1 MIVSLYAGLSE
12 FAMPTPAKTEGGEDQ
27 PVEKSAPKSLFERV
41 NAEQASTRLN
51 PASHDGDAAVLADKA
66 KWAALTADV
75 QPFGL
80 IGGRLET
87 NLTDGY
93 RLHEFQID
101 NVEAVSDSTSSRLT
115 ELSSDTSS
123 MSASAILPDI
133 QLDFSSDQSIPQ
145 AAATN
150 SARPSLA

>member
-41 NAEQASTRLN
+41 NAEQGAIRVN

-80 IGGRLET
+80 SGGHLEA

-93 RLHEFQID
+93 QLHECQID
-101 NVEAVSDSTSSRLT
+101 NVEAASYSSSSRLA
-115 ELSSDTSS
+115 ELSCDTSS
-123 MSASAILPDI
+123 KSASAILPDI

-145 AAATN
+145 AAATD
-150 SARPSLA
+150 SARPSRA